1 MATFPFELVAPE
13 RVLFSGAVE
22 SVVVPGADGQ
32 FQVFAG
38 HAPVMTTLQ
47 PGIVTVDAGGAP
59 KRLFVLGGF
68 ADVSPAGLSI
78 LADRAV
84 PLEEVDA
91 QQLAKDITDAQA
103 DFADAN
109 TDDVR
114 EAAQTKLDGLL
125 ALRAAIAN

>member
-13 RVLFSGAVE
+13 RVLFSGSVE
-22 SVVVPGADGQ
+22 SVVVPGTDGQ

-38 HAPVMTTLQ
+38 HAPLMTTLQ
-47 PGIVTVDAGGAP
+47 PGIVTVDAGGSA

-78 LADRAV
+78 LAERAI
-84 PLEEVDA
+84 PLDEVDP
-91 QQLAKDITDAQA
+91 QQLARDIADAQS
-103 DFADAN
+103 DVSDAK
-109 TDDVR
+109 TDEVR
-114 EAAQTKLDGLL
+114 VAAQSKLDGLL